1 MCRGVRHGP
10 CSVLC
15 RAVRVAP
22 DGRGSG
28 GIVTLYR
35 ATVLDTPGDLPTAD
49 GLRVSE
55 DCGLVVHDGAIVFRG
70 DYPAARA
77 AYPAEE
83 VVDLRGGVLLPGFVD
98 THVHY
103 PQVRVVGGLGMPLL
117 DWLREY
123 ALPEETSLADPVYAH
138 GVARDFLSGLV
149 HAGTTTALVFGSHF
163 PAAVDTLFT
172 EAERVGLRITAGL
185 VVSDRIL
192 APELLTT
199 PATALRDAQELA
211 SRWHGRGRLRYAV
224 SPRFSLSTTEAML
237 EACSAAMET
246 APGLWFTSH
255 LNENVDEIEQVR
267 RLFPGADNYLDTYDR
282 HGLLSSRSVLAHDV
296 HPSAAELGVL
306 AGTGAAVAHCP
317 SSNSALGSGLFPLRA
332 HLDAGVRVAL
342 GTDVGAGTGFSLLKE
357 GLQAYFVQQ
366 LLGPGGLTLTPAHL
380 LHLATRSGALALG
393 LGDRVGDLGVGREFD
408 AVRLHPLPGSTLD
421 VALRH
426 PKDATDALAKIFTLG
441 TPADIDVVWVAG
453 QVVTAPAPLSRDGSL
468 SPLETS

>member
-1 MCRGVRHGP
+1 MGGVRHGASSATRRP
-10 CSVLC
+10 GPG
-15 RAVRVAP
+15 P
-22 DGRGSG
+22 DDG
-28 GIVTLYR
+28 GGTNVTLYR

-49 GLRVSE
+49 GLRASE
-55 DCGLVVHDGAIVFRG
+55 DCGLVVHDGIITFRG
-70 DYPAARA
+70 DFAGVRA
-77 AYPAEE
+77 AFPDEE

-117 DWLREY
+117 DWLREC
-123 ALPEETSLADPVYAH
+123 ALPEELSLADPVYAH

-163 PAAVDTLFT
+163 ADAVDALFT
-172 EAERVGLRITAGL
+172 EAETVGLRITAGL
-185 VVSDRIL
+185 VVSDRLL
-192 APELLTT
+192 APGLHTT
-199 PATALRDAQELA
+199 PAAALRDGEELVA
-211 SRWHGRGRLRYAV
+211 RWHGRGRLRYAV
-224 SPRFSLSTTEAML
+224 SPRFALSASEAML
-237 EACSAAMET
+237 ESCAALMDA

-255 LNENVDEIEQVR
+255 LNENVDEIEHVN
-267 RLFPGADNYLDTYDR
+267 RLFPGAADYLGTYDA
-282 HGLLSSRSVLAHDV
+282 HGLVNARSVLAHNV

-306 AGTGAAVAHCP
+306 AGAGAAVAHCP
-317 SSNSALGSGLFPLRA
+317 SSNSALGSGLFPLRD

-366 LLGPGGLTLTPAHL
+366 LLGPDGLTLTPAHL

-408 AVRLHPLPGSTLD
+408 AVRLHPRPGSTLD

-453 QVVTAPAPLSRDGSL
+453 QVVTAPAQLSRDGSL
-468 SPLETS
+468 SPMETT